1 MIDAPRSV
9 RPGEELD
16 LDAVGEYLA
25 AIDPGLA
32 GPLELSQFRSG
43 ASNLTYLVKAGG
55 SDVVLRR
62 PPHGRKAKSAH
73 DMGREVRMLSALA
86 AVYPYVPKVIAYC
99 EDPAVIGSDFYVM
112 ERIEGIILRK
122 NLPAGMRLSREE
134 VAVLCRNVI
143 DKLIELHEVDYR
155 AAGLADFGRP
165 EGYVRRQVEGWSKR
179 FRAAHTPDAPTYER
193 VMEWLAENQPTE
205 VGDCVIHGDFR
216 FDNVVLDPHKPLE
229 VIGVLDWEMATIGDP
244 LMDLGSSLAY
254 WMQKGDPWLLR
265 LMRVQ
270 PTTLHGMM
278 TRDEVVDYYC
288 SKRDLEIET
297 FDFYRIFGIFR
308 LVVIMQQI
316 YYRYYHHQTR
326 TKRFGRF
333 IYLIKY
339 LEGYLGRLID
349 LSPQ

>member
-1 MIDAPRSV
+1 MIDEPRSV

-16 LDAVGEYLA
+16 LGAIGEYLA
-25 AIDPGLA
+25 SVDSGLA
-32 GPLELSQFRSG
+32 GPLEIAQFRSG
-43 ASNLTYLVKAGG
+43 ASNLTYLLKT
-55 SDVVLRR
+55 DERDLVLRR
-62 PPHGRKAKSAH
+62 PPHGRKAKTAH

-86 AVYPYVPKVIAYC
+86 EFYPYVPKVIAHC
-99 EDPAVIGSDFYVM
+99 EDPAVMGCDFYVM
-112 ERIEGIILRK
+112 ERLEGIILRK
-122 NLPAGMRLSREE
+122 DLPRDLRLSRNE
-134 VAVLCRNVI
+134 VHQLCRNVV

-155 AAGLADFGRP
+155 AAGLGDFGKP

-179 FRAAHTPDAPTYER
+179 FRAAHTPNAPTYER
-193 VMEWLAENQPTE
+193 VMEWLAENQPPE
-205 VGDCVIHGDFR
+205 VGACVIHGDFR
-216 FDNVVLDPHKPLE
+216 FDNVVLAPDNPLE

-270 PTTLHGMM
+270 PTTLKGMM
-278 TRDEVVDYYC
+278 TRDEVVAYYC
-288 SKRDLEIET
+288 AKRGLEIKT

-339 LEGYLGRLID
+339 LEGYLERLTAR
-349 LSPQ
+349 SES

>member
-25 AIDPGLA
+25 SIDAGLA
-32 GPLELSQFRSG
+32 GPLEVSQFRSG

-55 SDVVLRR
+55 SDLVLRR
-62 PPHGRKAKSAH
+62 PPHGRKAKTAH
-73 DMGREVRMLSALA
+73 DMGREVRMLGALA
-86 AVYPYVPKVIAYC
+86 GAYPYVPRAIAHC
-99 EDPAVIGSDFYVM
+99 EDPAVMGCDFYVM

-122 NLPAGMRLSREE
+122 NLPTGMQLSRDE
-134 VAVLCRNVI
+134 VCQLCTNVI

-155 AAGLADFGRP
+155 AAGLGDFGKP

-179 FRAAHTPDAPTYER
+179 FRAAHTPNAPSYER
-193 VMEWLAENQPTE
+193 VMAWLAEKQPPE
-205 VGDCVIHGDFR
+205 VGACVIHGDFR
-216 FDNVVLDPHKPLE
+216 FDNVVLDPDDPLR

-265 LMRVQ
+265 LMRLQ
-270 PTTLHGMM
+270 PTTLAGMM
-278 TRDEVVDYYC
+278 NRDEVIAYYC
-288 SKRDLEIET
+288 RARGFEIES

-316 YYRYYHHQTR
+316 YYRYHHGQTR

-339 LEGYLGRLID
+339 LEGYLNWLIKA
-349 LSPQ
+349 SPL